1 MTTACQCWRDKL
13 TDKKATYQFEEG
25 NATMRGLLGGK
36 GANLAEMKRLGIP
49 VPDGFTI
56 TTEVCNAYYEVG
68 KVMPSGLEDEIREQ
82 IAALA
87 KKMDKGFGDAK
98 NPLLVSVRSGAK
110 FSMPGMMDTILN
122 LGLNDE
128 TVEGLAALT
137 NDARFAYDAYRRFI
151 MMFSDVVMDLPK
163 SEFEKMLRA
172 KKEAEGV
179 T

>member
-87 KKMDKGFGDAK
+87 KKWIRA
-98 NPLLVSVRSGAK
+98 SA
-110 FSMPGMMDTILN
+110 MPRTPFWFPYAPAPN
-122 LGLNDE
+122 SPCP
-128 TVEGLAALT
+128 A
-137 NDARFAYDAYRRFI
+137 
-151 MMFSDVVMDLPK
+151 
-163 SEFEKMLRA
+163 
-172 KKEAEGV
+172 
-179 T
+179 